1 MNHIDSA
8 LKECHLSGSGAIAS
22 TDGHVCMAF
31 GVPEWNRSLLFHQA
45 FFGACRCKVNAQDR
59 QVQYIF
65 LGTGITHWH
74 FCCVRKEA
82 PFVRD
87 DASR

>member
-1 MNHIDSA
+1 MFA
-8 LKECHLSGSGAIAS
+8 WLLGFLSGI
-22 TDGHVCMAF
+22 VLYCF
-31 GVPEWNRSLLFHQA
+31 IKLL
-45 FFGACRCKVNAQDR
+45 FGACRCEFNAQDR

-65 LGTGITHWH
+65 LGTGINHWH